1 MLILSIGMVYEGS
14 GQTSDTICIP
24 FDVAQKVLT
33 AAKQKKVLDS
43 LVVVLNND
51 IRSYEIIVNNLQD
64 KDSTNKEIIKTYVEI
79 IKVKDEQRKILE
91 NQIVSLN
98 KEIKKWKR
106 KNRLTAIAGLLTTI
120 GGIVATVFILK

>member
-1 MLILSIGMVYEGS
+1 MIGSSYVGRS
-14 GQTSDTICIP
+14 QNIDTLCFDIP
-24 FDVAQKVLT
+24 TAQKVLT

-51 IRSYEIIVNNLQD
+51 IKSYEIIVQNLQD

-79 IKVKDEQRKILE
+79 IKTKDEQRKILE
-91 NQIVSLN
+91 NQITVLN

-106 KNRLTAIAGLLTTI
+106 KQKWTAIAGVVSTV
-120 GGIVATVFILK
+120 GAVVATIFLTK